1 MNVVIVDVIKKV
13 VIVLVS
19 VEKKAVKQEKKILVV
34 ALAIAEKTPVKIRDV
49 VQNNNKRSVAD

>member
-34 ALAIAEKTPVKIRDV
+34 ALAIAEKTPVKIMDV